1 MAKKAL
7 QTCESTP
14 MMKVSADPPIRK
26 SVPNAGSLPRPWL
39 WQIWVAV
46 FIAFIL
52 ALAAHFIFR
61 TQLALSSPS
70 FLTLGDTCT
79 VTSEATNNT
88 RQRVE
93 ASLVFTIGVGR
104 NPKTGSGRY
113 ADLGRRTVS
122 IVLAP
127 GEHRAVSCEFS
138 LADHQRPNI
147 AQVEVESSNI
157 PNQ

>member
-1 MAKKAL
+1 MNASTSPPMR
-7 QTCESTP
+7 QT
-14 MMKVSADPPIRK
+14 I
-26 SVPNAGSLPRPWL
+26 PNAGSLPRPWL
-39 WQIWVAV
+39 WQVWMGVC
-46 FIAFIL
+46 IAFLL
-52 ALAAHFIFR
+52 ALVAQFVFPSP
-61 TQLALSSPS
+61 LALSSPS
-70 FLTLGDTCT
+70 FLTIGDTCT

-88 RQRVE
+88 KQRVE
-93 ASLVFTIGVGR
+93 ASLAFTIVFGTSPR
-104 NPKTGSGRY
+104 RSSSGRY